1 MLTYDSRVL
10 MPEGRKL
17 TPADPEKK
25 ALVEK
30 YVELGSM
37 IGSEVMGAAD
47 PWAGITKV
55 HRDRGFYSIQ

>member
-1 MLTYDSRVL
+1 MVTSNSRVL
-10 MPEGRKL
+10 LPEGRKL

-55 HRDRGFYSIQ
+55 HRF

>member
-1 MLTYDSRVL
+1 MTYNCRVL

-55 HRDRGFYSIQ
+55 HRF

>member
-1 MLTYDSRVL
+1 MAVEVLTYDYRVL

-55 HRDRGFYSIQ
+55 QRF

>member
-1 MLTYDSRVL
+1 

-37 IGSEVMGAAD
+37 IFSEVMGAAD
-47 PWAGITKV
+47 PWTGISKV
-55 HRDRGFYSIQ
+55 VTRASNKGPHRGL